1 MAWKQVRNFD
11 INKMGRKVGYCQQN
25 VRLGFGIGSKYASA
39 KLDMEAQRRAGTL
52 HDISSLPNNV
62 AVPIF
67 VDTNSPY
74 EHVIVSDHGVLYSD
88 GKRLTSLKG
97 LKCFGWA
104 EKINDVRV
112 VEWVNEPKRKSNEE
126 IADEVMRGL
135 WKDQPERQKL
145 LEKAGYNYEEIR
157 AIVNRKA
164 QAGQATYHRYT
175 VQRGDTLSG
184 IAQKFGTT
192 YQKIAKD
199 NGIANPSR
207 IFPGQVL
214 RINK

>member
-1 MAWKQVRNFD
+1 MAWKQVKNFD
-11 INKMGRKVGYCQQN
+11 INKMGKTVGYCQQN
-25 VRLGFGIGSKYASA
+25 VRLGFGIGAKYASA
-39 KLDMEAQRRAGTL
+39 KLDMEAQRAGGTL
-52 HDISSLPNNV
+52 HDIASLPNNV

-67 VDTNSPY
+67 VDTTSPY

-88 GKRLTSLKG
+88 GKRLTSLAG

-104 EKINDVRV
+104 ELLNGVRV
-112 VEWVNEPKRKSNEE
+112 VEWVNETRKSNEE
-126 IADEVMRGL
+126 IAEEVMHGL

-157 AIVNRKA
+157 KIVNAKA
-164 QAGQATYHRYT
+164 NAGGATYQKYT

-184 IAQKFGTT
+184 IAKKFGTT
-192 YQKIAKD
+192 YQKIAQD
-199 NGIANPSR
+199 NGISNPNR